1 MCTIKCCFKSAGLS
15 GLLLYE
21 NSVLL
26 LAARIEVKQIE
37 VGKQS
42 LPRDPFASAVGVWIS
57 GSPLEARNH
66 GPFLHKLCCYPMNWV
81 DSMLFRLG
89 REQIY

>member
-1 MCTIKCCFKSAGLS
+1 MYTLKGCFKSAGLS
-15 GLLLYE
+15 GLLLFE

-37 VGKQS
+37 VGKKS
-42 LPRDPFASAVGVWIS
+42 LPRDPFTSAVGVWIS
-57 GSPLEARNH
+57 GSPPEACNL
-66 GPFLHKLCCYPMNWV
+66 GPFLHKLYCYPMNWV

-89 REQIY
+89 REQIF